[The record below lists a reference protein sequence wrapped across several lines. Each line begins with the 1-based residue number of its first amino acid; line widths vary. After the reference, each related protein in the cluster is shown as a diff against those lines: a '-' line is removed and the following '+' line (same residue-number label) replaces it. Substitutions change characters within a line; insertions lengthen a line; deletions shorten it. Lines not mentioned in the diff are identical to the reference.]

1 VLGDRP
7 YADAATRIAR
17 QVSDHPE
24 QWPTLVAAVSVTDL
38 GLEGPGADQLA
49 SETARHVRASATSRS
64 LGTYREVVIT
74 LQIEPGYHINANPA
88 SFDFLIPTS
97 VTFADVHPMEVHY
110 PTPTP
115 FKPSFAPDT
124 LNVYEGTV
132 QLVAKLE
139 DGTLVGLQA
148 LSATVNAQ
156 ACTES
161 VCLPPARIA
170 LTVDLDKTERP

>member
-1 VLGDRP
+1 ME
-7 YADAATRIAR
+7 A
-17 QVSDHPE
+17 S
-24 QWPTLVAAVSVTDL
+24 
-38 GLEGPGADQLA
+38 GADQPA

-64 LGTYREVVIT
+64 LGSYREIVIT
-74 LQIEPGYHINANPA
+74 LDIELGYHVNANPA

-97 VTFADVHPMEVHY
+97 VTFGAVRPMEVRY
-110 PTPTP
+110 PAPTS

-139 DGTLVGLQA
+139 DGALDGLHA

-156 ACTES
+156 ACTEA
-161 VCLPPARIA
+161 VCLPPSRIV
-170 LTVDLDKTERP
+170 LTIRLDTTQRR